1 MSFGVQLFA
10 AALLGLFVG
19 VWSTAAFFLSERAR
33 HRDIVIPESTED
45 QVAASPVLDALPQ
58 SHIIV
63 DHEGVVLQASTR
75 AYSYGIVYEDEIVRD
90 EIARVVEATRTD
102 GLIHVEEV
110 RMSRSMLEE
119 RMESRLLVRS
129 APMSSGRVLVLF
141 EDNTAKLRLEETR
154 RDFTANV
161 SHELKTPIGAIS
173 LLAETIADSADDAE
187 AVRHFSGQLAKESAR
202 LGQLVQEII
211 ELSRLQEGD
220 AFSTSELVSIDDV
233 VAEALDRTRI
243 TAADREVPL
252 VSGGVKGLMV
262 YGDKAMLTTAVRNL
276 LDNAVR
282 YSRPYGRV
290 SVGVSTHDG
299 LVSIAVVD
307 QGEGIPPDVRER
319 VFERFYR
326 GDKAR
331 SRETGGTGL
340 GLSIVKHIIA
350 DHGGR
355 VNLWSEPGK
364 GSTFTILLPEAHV
377 PSGSPSPAPIG
388 PARKPEGP
396 VITTGAS
403 PSSSAFA
410 NGANRPQII
419 K

>member
-1 MSFGVQLFA
+1 MSDGISLLT
-10 AALLGLFVG
+10 AALLGLLVG
-19 VWSTAAFFLSERAR
+19 VWGTIAFFTSERAR
-33 HRDIVIPESTED
+33 RREIVAPESTED

-63 DHEGVVLQASTR
+63 DREGVVLRASTR
-75 AYSYGIVYEDEIVRD
+75 AYSYGIVYEGAIVRD
-90 EIARVVEATRTD
+90 ELLRVVEATRAD

-119 RMESRLLVRS
+119 RMVSRLIVRS
-129 APMSSGRVLVLF
+129 APMSGGRVLVLF
-141 EDNTAKLRLEETR
+141 EDNTARLRLEETR

-173 LLAETIADSADDAE
+173 LLAETISESSHDAE
-187 AVRHFSGQLAKESAR
+187 AVQHFSGLLAKESIR

-220 AFSTSELVSIDDV
+220 AFSTSDLVMIDDV
-233 VAEALDRTRI
+233 VAEAVDRTRV
-243 TAADREVPL
+243 TAADRGVAL
-252 VSGGVKGLMV
+252 VSGGVKGLVV
-262 YGDKAMLTTAVRNL
+262 YGDKVMLTTAVRNL

-282 YSRPYGRV
+282 YSRPRGRV
-290 SVGVSTHDG
+290 SVGVSQHDG

-307 QGEGIPPDVRER
+307 QGEGIAPEARER

-331 SRETGGTGL
+331 SRETGGSGL
-340 GLSIVKHIIA
+340 GLSIVKHVIA

-355 VNLWSEPGK
+355 VNLWSEAGK
-364 GSTFTILLPEAHV
+364 GSTFTVLLPEAHV
-377 PSGSPSPAPIG
+377 PSGNQQSLASTQL
-388 PARKPEGP
+388 KKQEGP
-396 VITTGAS
+396 VISSGAS
-403 PSSSAFA
+403 PSSAM
-410 NGANRPQII
+410 GAGSRNQPTTD
-419 K
+419 

>member
-10 AALLGLFVG
+10 VAILGLFVG

-33 HRDIVIPESTED
+33 QRDIVLPDSTED

-63 DHEGVVLQASTR
+63 DREDVVLQASTR

-90 EIARVVEATRTD
+90 EIARVVEATRAD
-102 GLIHVEEV
+102 GLIHVEEI
-110 RMSRSMLEE
+110 RMGRSMLEE

-141 EDNTAKLRLEETR
+141 EDNTVKLRLEETR

-173 LLAETIADSADDAE
+173 LLAETIANSADDAE

-220 AFSTSELVSIDDV
+220 AFSTSELVPIDDV
-233 VAEALDRTRI
+233 VTEALDRTRI

-262 YGDKAMLTTAVRNL
+262 YGDKTMLTTAVRNL

-307 QGEGIPPDVRER
+307 QGEGIAPDVRER

-340 GLSIVKHIIA
+340 GLSIVKYIVA

-377 PSGSPSPAPIG
+377 PSGSPAPAPIG
-388 PARKPEGP
+388 PARKPDGP

-403 PSSSAFA
+403 PSSSI
-410 NGANRPQII
+410 ANRPQTT

>member
-1 MSFGVQLFA
+1 M
-10 AALLGLFVG
+10 
-19 VWSTAAFFLSERAR
+19 
-33 HRDIVIPESTED
+33 
-45 QVAASPVLDALPQ
+45 AASPVLDALPQ

-63 DHEGVVLQASTR
+63 DREGTVLQASTR
-75 AYSYGIVYEDEIVRD
+75 AYSYGIVYEGEIVRE
-90 EIARVVEATRTD
+90 EIRRVVEETRAD

-129 APMSSGRVLVLF
+129 APMSGGRVLVLF

-173 LLAETIADSADDAE
+173 LLAETISESSHDAE
-187 AVRHFSGQLAKESAR
+187 AVEHFSTQLAKESAR

-220 AFSTSELVSIDDV
+220 AFSTSDLVLIDDV
-233 VAEALDRTRI
+233 VAEAVDRMRV
-243 TAADREVPL
+243 TAADRGVTL
-252 VSGGVKGLMV
+252 VAGGVKGMVV
-262 YGDKAMLTTAVRNL
+262 YGDKALLTTAIRNV

-282 YSRPYGRV
+282 YSRPRGRV
-290 SVGVSTHDG
+290 SVGVSQHDG
-299 LVSIAVVD
+299 LVSIAIVD
-307 QGEGIPPDVRER
+307 QGEGIAPDVRER

-331 SRETGGTGL
+331 SRETGGSGL
-340 GLSIVKHIIA
+340 GLSIVKHVIA

-364 GSTFTILLPEAHV
+364 GSTFTVLLPEAHV
-377 PSGSPSPAPIG
+377 PSGDGNGAGSPP
-388 PARKPEGP
+388 RQHDGP

-403 PSSSAFA
+403 PSSALGSGTK
-410 NGANRPQII
+410 NQPII
-419 K
+419 D

>member
-1 MSFGVQLFA
+1 MSEVGIPLLTS
-10 AALLGLFVG
+10 ALLGLLVG
-19 VWSTAAFFLSERAR
+19 VWATVAFFMSERAR
-33 HRDIVIPESTED
+33 QRQIVAPDSTED
-45 QVAASPVLDALPQ
+45 QVTASPVLDALPQ

-63 DHEGVVLQASTR
+63 DREGLVLQASTR
-75 AYSYGIVYEDEIVRD
+75 AYSYGIVYEDQIVRD
-90 EIARVVEATRTD
+90 EILRVVEATRAD

-110 RMSRSMLEE
+110 RMRRSMLEE

-129 APMSSGRVLVLF
+129 APMSGGRVLVLF

-173 LLAETIADSADDAE
+173 LLAETISESSYDAE
-187 AVRHFSGQLAKESAR
+187 AVQHFSSQLAKESAR

-220 AFSTSELVSIDDV
+220 AFSTSDLVEIDDV
-233 VAEALDRTRI
+233 VAEAVDRTRV
-243 TAADREVPL
+243 TAADRGVAL
-252 VSGGVKGLMV
+252 VAGGVKGLVV
-262 YGDKAMLTTAVRNL
+262 YGDRVMLTTAVRNL

-282 YSRPYGRV
+282 YSRPRGRV
-290 SVGVSTHDG
+290 SVGVSQHDG

-307 QGEGIPPDVRER
+307 QGEGIAPEVRER

-331 SRETGGTGL
+331 SRETGGSGL
-340 GLSIVKHIIA
+340 GLSIVKHVIA

-355 VNLWSEPGK
+355 VNLWSEAGK
-364 GSTFTILLPEAHV
+364 GSTFTVLLPEAHL
-377 PSGSPSPAPIG
+377 PSASQTTPTSTPL
-388 PARKPEGP
+388 KKQDGP

-403 PSSSAFA
+403 PSSALA
-410 NGANRPQII
+410 VNAKNQPETN
-419 K
+419 

>member
-10 AALLGLFVG
+10 VAILGLFVG

-33 HRDIVIPESTED
+33 QRDIVLPDSTED

-63 DHEGVVLQASTR
+63 DREDVVLQASTR

-90 EIARVVEATRTD
+90 EIARVVEATRAD
-102 GLIHVEEV
+102 GLIHVEEI
-110 RMSRSMLEE
+110 RMGRSMLEE

-129 APMSSGRVLVLF
+129 APMSGGRVLVLF
-141 EDNTAKLRLEETR
+141 EDNTVKLRLEETR

-173 LLAETIADSADDAE
+173 LLAETIANSADDAE
-187 AVRHFSGQLAKESAR
+187 AIRHFSGQLAKESAR

-220 AFSTSELVSIDDV
+220 AFSTSELVPIDDV
-233 VAEALDRTRI
+233 VTEALDRTRI

-262 YGDKAMLTTAVRNL
+262 YGDKTMLTTAVRNL

-307 QGEGIPPDVRER
+307 QGEGIAPDVRER

-340 GLSIVKHIIA
+340 GLSIVKYIIA

-377 PSGSPSPAPIG
+377 PSGSLAPAPIG
-388 PARKPEGP
+388 PARKPIGP

-403 PSSSAFA
+403 PSSSIA
-410 NGANRPQII
+410 NGANRPQTT